1 MLSINNI
8 LKDVKQSWIPL
19 LDNDRLELILSKLNK
34 MAQDKKKILPTK
46 NRIFEAF
53 KYFELNQ
60 TKVIIIGQDPYVNEC
75 EAMGLSFSVPKNCKI
90 PPSLKNIFKEL
101 YMTSTHGDLT
111 KWVINNQFLMLNTSL
126 TVFEKESNAHQ
137 KLWSIYTDHLIEEI
151 SNKTNQIIFLLLGNH
166 AQSKIKYID
175 ESKHVIINGVH
186 PSPLSAYRGFFDSG
200 IFDYLDDEYER
211 LFNKQIK
218 WDL

>member
-1 MLSINNI
+1 
-8 LKDVKQSWIPL
+8 
-19 LDNDRLELILSKLNK
+19 
-34 MAQDKKKILPTK
+34 
-46 NRIFEAF
+46 
-53 KYFELNQ
+53 
-60 TKVIIIGQDPYVNEC
+60 
-75 EAMGLSFSVPKNCKI
+75 MGLSFSVPKNCKI

-101 YMTSTHGDLT
+101 NMTSTHGDLT

-137 KLWSIYTDHLIEEI
+137 KLWSIYTDHLIKEI
-151 SNKTNQIIFLLLGNH
+151 SDKTDHIIFLLLGNH
-166 AQSKIKYID
+166 AQSKIKFID
-175 ESKHVIINGVH
+175 ETKHVIINGVH

-200 IFDYLDDEYER
+200 IFDDLDDEYER

>member
-1 MLSINNI
+1 
-8 LKDVKQSWIPL
+8 
-19 LDNDRLELILSKLNK
+19 
-34 MAQDKKKILPTK
+34 
-46 NRIFEAF
+46 
-53 KYFELNQ
+53 
-60 TKVIIIGQDPYVNEC
+60 
-75 EAMGLSFSVPKNCKI
+75 MGLSFSVPKNCKI

-101 YMTSTHGDLT
+101 DMTSTHGDLT